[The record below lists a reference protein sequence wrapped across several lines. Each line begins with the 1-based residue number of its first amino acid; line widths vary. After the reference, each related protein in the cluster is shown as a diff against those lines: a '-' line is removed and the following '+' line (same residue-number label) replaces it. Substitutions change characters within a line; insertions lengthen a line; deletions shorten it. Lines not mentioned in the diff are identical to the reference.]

1 MVDVASKITTA
12 LGDIGDGIEKYRAAL
27 EDFSG
32 DLSGTASSTDLINL
46 ISGILSETKSMD
58 GQVNNLQGRV
68 RESSDELEAL
78 RCELAETKREAM
90 TYKLTGLANRRCF
103 DESLLQLTTE
113 ARDSGA
119 PLSIALCDVDHFRNF
134 NDTHGHQVGDQVGD
148 QVLRLVSRILFKN
161 VKGSDLP
168 ARYGG
173 EEFVIILPET
183 PLKGASIVGDHLREK
198 LARKGTDDTYGK
210 VTMSVGVT

>member
-1 MVDVASKITTA
+1 VVDVASKITTA

-27 EDFSG
+27 KDFSG
-32 DLSGTASSTDLINL
+32 DLSGTASSTDLTNL

-78 RCELAETKREAM
+78 RRELAETKREAM
-90 TYKLTGLANRRCF
+90 TDKLTGLANRRCF
-103 DESLLQLTTE
+103 DESLLQLTTG

-119 PLSIALCDVDHFRNF
+119 PLSIALCDVDHFKNF
-134 NDTHGHQVGDQVGD
+134 NDTHGHQVGD

-183 PLKGASIVGDHLREK
+183 PLKGASIVCDHLREK